1 MASISRKTGIIGALV
16 IAGVL
21 IVGSVILSN
30 GGFSFLDPSV
40 ANAASTQALLQALAS
55 REHDG
60 LPDWEAELYG
70 LDPKNIHSFSPT
82 ITNAQAIAEG
92 LVKPKFLIQTAT
104 STDATSTD
112 DDLPGITAA
121 PGSLTEQFSQTLLT
135 QYLQQSATDV
145 QNGTTP
151 SDSEVMTLAQSAMQ
165 TFALQQE
172 HQDVYTLGQVQV
184 GGTGPD
190 AMKQYAVAAEAVFAA
205 NNPNADDTSE
215 SELDYFSDAVEKND
229 PTALVQVAKIAKS
242 YSALGPALMKLQVPT
257 EAQNAHLE
265 IANAAARL
273 GADITDLS
281 MMNNDPLRAY
291 LGLAQY
297 QIDVVS
303 IAKGFSDMGSVFSA
317 ENVSIPQG
325 DPGYYFYSL
334 TTSGSRSSNKN

>member
-55 REHDG
+55 REHNG

-70 LDPKNIHSFSPT
+70 LNPNNIHSFSPT

-104 STDATSTD
+104 STDATSSD

-165 TFALQQE
+165 TFAQQQE
-172 HQDVYTLGQVQV
+172 HQDVYALGQVQV

-190 AMKQYAVAAEAVFAA
+190 AMKQYAADATAVFQK
-205 NNPNADDTSE
+205 NDPDFSE
-215 SELDYFSDAVEKND
+215 SEIDYFSDAVEKND
-229 PTALVQVAKIAKS
+229 P
-242 YSALGPALMKLQVPT
+242 SALTKVAALAKYYTQLAPRLMQLQVPT

-265 IANAAARL
+265 ITNAAARL

-281 MMNNDPLRAY
+281 MMNSDPLRAY

-297 QIDVVS
+297 QLDTQS
-303 IAKGFSDMGSVFSA
+303 LTKGFSDMGAVFSA
-317 ENVSIPQG
+317 ENISISPN
-325 DPGYYFYSL
+325 DSGYAFYSVAVSPTSS
-334 TTSGSRSSNKN
+334 TTPQN